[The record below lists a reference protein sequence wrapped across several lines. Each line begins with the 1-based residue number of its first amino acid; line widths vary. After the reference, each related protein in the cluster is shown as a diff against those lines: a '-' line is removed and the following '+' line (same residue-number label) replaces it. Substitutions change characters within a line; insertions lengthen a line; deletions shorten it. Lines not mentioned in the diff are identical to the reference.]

1 MVKGTNFIITLA
13 WVLSPM
19 FFSVFA
25 QNYPISNQEK
35 AENAI
40 SAYLESIYKDN
51 DEYRAYTFSNVEVL
65 DSDPYKRLMQLLET
79 KKLMDGDPTKSNEL
93 YTLDTLIKAQE
104 KYIEERKAR
113 YNYKISH
120 IYSIKKDKG
129 TYILYESQF
138 TLNGVFKI
146 KDATVKMDVELDNDE
161 YDWVYYYMQQYP
173 LLGDNSKQ
181 VTESNKIYN
190 YFNQRLSE
198 IDDVSEKNH
207 QFKINLLVT
216 MAIKRMSKFDL
227 GFCAR
232 AAVRYHMKH
241 LPFDYINYKS
251 EEFSN
256 LNTLTIGEGD
266 SLIGYS
272 LFHQFKAKNTNGI
285 DSLQCFYF
293 ELDPWFVVAGMI
305 PVEKPWEKYFQQK
318 K

>member
-1 MVKGTNFIITLA
+1 MLKGTNFILIIVGVFHPVWLA
-13 WVLSPM
+13 
-19 FFSVFA
+19 VFA

-40 SAYLESIYKDN
+40 SAYLESIYKDE

-65 DSDPYKRLMQLLET
+65 DSDPYKRLILLLET
-79 KKLMDGDPTKSNEL
+79 KKVIDGDPAKTKEL
-93 YTLDTLIKAQE
+93 YALDSLIKAQE

-120 IYSIKKDKG
+120 VYSIKKNRD
-129 TYILYESQF
+129 TYILYETQF
-138 TLNGVFKI
+138 ILNGVFKI
-146 KDATVKMDVELDNDE
+146 KDVSVKMDVELDTDE

-173 LLGDNSKQ
+173 LLGENSKQ
-181 VTESNKIYN
+181 VAESNKIYN
-190 YFNQRLSE
+190 YFNQRLIE
-198 IDDVSEKNH
+198 IDDISEKNY

-216 MAIKRMSKFDL
+216 MAIKRISKFDL

-232 AAVRYHMKH
+232 AAVRYYMKH
-241 LPFDYINYKS
+241 LPYDYPDYKS

-256 LNTLTIGEGD
+256 LNTLTIGESD

-272 LFHQFKAKNTNGI
+272 LFHQFRAKNSSGI

-305 PVEKPWEKYFQQK
+305 PVEKPWDKYFNQK
-318 K
+318 